1 MTIKFEETTQLE
13 VQGVKALYDD
23 VKWTS
28 YTSDMPRL
36 MEAMKSS
43 LKVIAAWDNEKLVGL
58 VRVVGD
64 GKTIIYIQDILVLR
78 TYHKKGIGSQLLKL
92 VLSNYKDVRQKVL
105 LTNDAADVRAFYEKH
120 GFSSCDKGDLVSFAK
135 FD

>member
-1 MTIKFEETTQLE
+1 MTITFEETTQLE

-78 TYHKKGIGSQLLKL
+78 HIS
-92 VLSNYKDVRQKVL
+92 
-105 LTNDAADVRAFYEKH
+105 
-120 GFSSCDKGDLVSFAK
+120 
-135 FD
+135 